1 MQEKQKK
8 IIRRSSLVL
17 ILFTTVMIWYANY
30 LTDFMMDDEWYSTLL
45 YADTP
50 IQNIRDIIHAQI
62 WHYFNWGGRSMAHG
76 LLQLILL
83 CGEHWADIFNTGM
96 TLLLSWLICEVSG
109 RRGFPL
115 WILPLGLIAGWS
127 NENMG
132 PAVWIL
138 SLLVMILRRKDH
150 KRIPLW
156 MYLGN
161 ISCLAGSVLMIAAPG
176 NFVRSEETSED
187 TRGLLW
193 NLFLRFYSE
202 AKGAF
207 EYLFPALLLTVV
219 LLVICV
225 GILREK
231 IGKENLLLL
240 AGALLSWGAMVL
252 SPHYPDRAAFGTMV
266 LLICVIL
273 SLTGKAV
280 DRQKENAWMY
290 YGCGVFIWLRGMY
303 FFMEFIGL
311 MKGWIT

>member
-1 MQEKQKK
+1 
-8 IIRRSSLVL
+8 
-17 ILFTTVMIWYANY
+17 
-30 LTDFMMDDEWYSTLL
+30 
-45 YADTP
+45 
-50 IQNIRDIIHAQI
+50 
-62 WHYFNWGGRSMAHG
+62 
-76 LLQLILL
+76 
-83 CGEHWADIFNTGM
+83 
-96 TLLLSWLICEVSG
+96 
-109 RRGFPL
+109 
-115 WILPLGLIAGWS
+115 
-127 NENMG
+127 
-132 PAVWIL
+132 
-138 SLLVMILRRKDH
+138 
-150 KRIPLW
+150 
-156 MYLGN
+156 
-161 ISCLAGSVLMIAAPG
+161 MIAAPG

-187 TRGLLW
+187 ARGLLW

-273 SLTGKAV
+273 SLTGRVV

-290 YGCGVFIWLRGMY
+290 YGCGVLVWLRGMY